1 MFGECMNEAGGMN
14 LSKYNHPS
22 DICVDG
28 MILNYASYF
37 LFRKRMGDL
46 LGI

>member
-1 MFGECMNEAGGMN
+1 MTNYGGMN

-28 MILNYASYF
+28 MVLNYAAYF
-37 LFRKRMGDL
+37 LKKNAA
-46 LGI
+46 